1 MNTIKIKNM
10 GNVYISKYHRKD
22 NNICFD
28 DIGTIS
34 ISELKNIINNFDYL
48 SSFFKFENEMNI
60 YSIKAINLLSPVNY
74 DIFIKY
80 LYFKNIDNDYIKKLY
95 LKHIKIFN
103 NYKEPDG
110 SKKNKTDFLNSA
122 KKLVLDFENG
132 FDSSKS
138 IVPISNQN
146 IIIDGSHRIALS
158 IIKNQNVSCI
168 KFDTEDLIFDFRFFK
183 KRDFSQEYLDL
194 VGLSIIELVDNIS
207 CLVFE
212 YNNKSIIDMM
222 YANFDVYYYKK
233 VGNKIIFLFSNTS
246 MEFYLNKKIIIGTEN
261 VYNEYINFINKKIVL
276 RYNNLN

>member
-10 GNVYISKYHRKD
+10 GNVCISKYYRKN
-22 NNICFD
+22 NNIDFD
-28 DIGTIS
+28 DIDTIS
-34 ISELKNIINNFDYL
+34 ISELKNIINNFNYL
-48 SSFFKFENEMNI
+48 SSFLKFENEMNI
-60 YSIKAINLLSPVNY
+60 YSVKAVNLLSPVNY

-80 LYFKNIDNDYIKKLY
+80 LYFKNIDNDYFKKMY

-146 IIIDGSHRIALS
+146 IVIDGSHRVALA

-168 KFDTEDLIFDFRFFK
+168 KFETDDLLFDFSFFK
-183 KRDFSQEYLDL
+183 KRGFSQEYLDL

-207 CLVFE
+207 CLVLE
-212 YNNKSIIDMM
+212 YTDKSIIDKM

-233 VGNKIIFLFSNTS
+233 VINKIIFLFSNTS

>member
-10 GNVYISKYHRKD
+10 GNLCILKYHRKD

-34 ISELKNIINNFDYL
+34 VSELKNIINNFDYL
-48 SSFFKFENEMNI
+48 SSFLKFENEMNI
-60 YSIKAINLLSPVNY
+60 YSVKAINLLSPVNY

-80 LYFKNIDNDYIKKLY
+80 LYFKKMY

-132 FDSSKS
+132 FDYSKS

-158 IIKNQNVSCI
+158 IIKNENISCI
-168 KFDTEDLIFDFRFFK
+168 KFDTEDLLFDFRFFK
-183 KRDFSQEYLDL
+183 KRGFSQEYLDL

-233 VGNKIIFLFSNTS
+233 VSNKIIFLFSNTS

>member
-10 GNVYISKYHRKD
+10 GNVCISKYHRKD

-34 ISELKNIINNFDYL
+34 ISELKNIIINFDYL
-48 SSFFKFENEMNI
+48 SSFLKFENEMNI
-60 YSIKAINLLSPVNY
+60 YSVKAINLLSPVNY

-80 LYFKNIDNDYIKKLY
+80 LYFENIDNDYLKKMY

-110 SKKNKTDFLNSA
+110 SKKNRTDFLDSA
-122 KKLVLDFENG
+122 KKLVLNFENG

-158 IIKNQNVSCI
+158 IIKNENISCI
-168 KFDTEDLIFDFRFFK
+168 KFDTEDLLFDFRFFK
-183 KRDFSQEYLDL
+183 KRVFSKEYFDL
-194 VGLSIIELVDNIS
+194 VGFSIIELVDNIS

-233 VGNKIIFLFSNTS
+233 VSNKTIFLFSNTS

>member
-10 GNVYISKYHRKD
+10 GNVCISKYYRKD

-28 DIGTIS
+28 DIDTIS
-34 ISELKNIINNFDYL
+34 INELKNIIINFDYL
-48 SSFFKFENEMNI
+48 SSFLKFENEMNI
-60 YSIKAINLLSPVNY
+60 YSVKAINLLSPVNY

-80 LYFKNIDNDYIKKLY
+80 LYFKNIDNDYIKKMY

-110 SKKNKTDFLNSA
+110 SKKNKTDFLNST

-168 KFDTEDLIFDFRFFK
+168 KFDTEDLLFDFRFFQ
-183 KRDFSQEYLDL
+183 KRGFSQEYLDL
-194 VGLSIIELVDNIS
+194 VGFSIIELVDNIS

-212 YNNKSIIDMM
+212 YNNNSIIDMM

-233 VGNKIIFLFSNTS
+233 VGNKTIFLFSNTS
-246 MEFYLNKKIIIGTEN
+246 MKFYLNKKIIIGTEN

>member
-10 GNVYISKYHRKD
+10 GNVCISKYHRKD

-48 SSFFKFENEMNI
+48 SSFLKFENEMNI
-60 YSIKAINLLSPVNY
+60 YSVKAINLLSPVNY

-80 LYFKNIDNDYIKKLY
+80 LYLKNIDNDYIKKMY
-95 LKHIKIFN
+95 LNHIKIFN

-110 SKKNKTDFLNSA
+110 SKKNKTDFLNST

-158 IIKNQNVSCI
+158 IIKNQKLSCI
-168 KFDTEDLIFDFRFFK
+168 KFDTEDLLFDFRFFQ
-183 KRDFSQEYLDL
+183 KRGFSQEYLDL
-194 VGLSIIELVDNIS
+194 VGFSIIELVDNIS

-233 VGNKIIFLFSNTS
+233 VSNKIIFLFSNTS

-261 VYNEYINFINKKIVL
+261 IYNEYINFIKKKIVL

>member
-10 GNVYISKYHRKD
+10 GNVCISKYHRKD

-34 ISELKNIINNFDYL
+34 ISELKNIIINFDYL
-48 SSFFKFENEMNI
+48 SSFLKFENEMNI
-60 YSIKAINLLSPVNY
+60 YSVKAINLLSPVNY

-80 LYFKNIDNDYIKKLY
+80 LYLKNIDNDYIKKMY

-110 SKKNKTDFLNSA
+110 SKKNKTDFLNST

-168 KFDTEDLIFDFRFFK
+168 KFDTEDLLFDFK
-183 KRDFSQEYLDL
+183 FSWFCYYR
-194 VGLSIIELVDNIS
+194 IS
-207 CLVFE
+207 
-212 YNNKSIIDMM
+212 
-222 YANFDVYYYKK
+222 
-233 VGNKIIFLFSNTS
+233 
-246 MEFYLNKKIIIGTEN
+246 
-261 VYNEYINFINKKIVL
+261 
-276 RYNNLN
+276 

>member
-10 GNVYISKYHRKD
+10 GNVCILKYHRKD
-22 NNICFD
+22 NNIDFD
-28 DIGTIS
+28 NIGTIS
-34 ISELKNIINNFDYL
+34 INKLKNIINNFDYL
-48 SSFFKFENEMNI
+48 SSFLKFENEMNI
-60 YSIKAINLLSPVNY
+60 YSVKAINLLSPVNY

-80 LYFKNIDNDYIKKLY
+80 LYLKNIDNDYIKKMY

-103 NYKEPDG
+103 NNKEPDG
-110 SKKNKTDFLNSA
+110 SKKNKTDFLNST

-168 KFDTEDLIFDFRFFK
+168 KFDTEDLLFDFRFFK
-183 KRDFSQEYLDL
+183 KRGFSQEYLDL
-194 VGLSIIELVDNIS
+194 VGFAIIELVDNIS

-212 YNNKSIIDMM
+212 YNNNSIIDMM

-233 VGNKIIFLFSNTS
+233 VSNKIIFLFSNTS

-261 VYNEYINFINKKIVL
+261 IYNEYINFIEKKIVL

>member
-10 GNVYISKYHRKD
+10 GNVCISKYHRKD

-34 ISELKNIINNFDYL
+34 INELKNIIINFDYL
-48 SSFFKFENEMNI
+48 SSFLKFENEMNI
-60 YSIKAINLLSPVNY
+60 YSVKAINLLSPLNY

-80 LYFKNIDNDYIKKLY
+80 LYFKNIDNDYIKKMY

-110 SKKNKTDFLNSA
+110 SKKNKTDFLNST

-158 IIKNQNVSCI
+158 IIKNQKVSCI
-168 KFDTEDLIFDFRFFK
+168 KFDTEDLLFDFRFFQ
-183 KRDFSQEYLDL
+183 KRGFSQEYLDL
-194 VGLSIIELVDNIS
+194 VGFSIIELVDNIS

-233 VGNKIIFLFSNTS
+233 VSNKIIFLFSNTS

-261 VYNEYINFINKKIVL
+261 IYNEYINFIKKKIVL

>member
-10 GNVYISKYHRKD
+10 GNVCILKYHRKD
-22 NNICFD
+22 NNIDFD
-28 DIGTIS
+28 NIGTIS
-34 ISELKNIINNFDYL
+34 INELKNIINNFDYL
-48 SSFFKFENEMNI
+48 SSFLKFENKMNI
-60 YSIKAINLLSPVNY
+60 YSVKAINLLSPLNY

-80 LYFKNIDNDYIKKLY
+80 LYLKNIDNDYIKKMY

-110 SKKNKTDFLNSA
+110 SKKNKTDFLNST
-122 KKLVLDFENG
+122 KKLVLYFENG

-158 IIKNQNVSCI
+158 IIKNQKVSCI
-168 KFDTEDLIFDFRFFK
+168 KFDTEDLLFDFRFFK
-183 KRDFSQEYLDL
+183 KRGFSQEYLDL
-194 VGLSIIELVDNIS
+194 VGFAIIELVDNIS

-212 YNNKSIIDMM
+212 YNNNSIIDIM

-233 VGNKIIFLFSNTS
+233 VSNKIIFLFSNNS